1 MYIDIVIFIKLASS
15 AKVSLISVLQFLNA
29 PQFLDTTSADVV
41 RSASLA
47 FLTAITPV
55 TKIHASEE
63 SQGLYSNELVKN
75 LIGFSCE

>member
-1 MYIDIVIFIKLASS
+1 MYIDIVILIKFASS

-29 PQFLDTTSADVV
+29 AQFLDPTSAAAV

-55 TKIHASEE
+55 TKIHSSEE

>member
-1 MYIDIVIFIKLASS
+1 MYSIKLYIDIVILIKFASS

-29 PQFLDTTSADVV
+29 AQFLDP
-41 RSASLA
+41 
-47 FLTAITPV
+47 TAITPV